1 MDDSLLNRGKSLENK
16 FFREKDSQLLEKLK
30 AEMEGKEAQQALA
43 EASGISDA
51 AVLESLA
58 ANNVTAESLTSVSL
72 VPLVSVAWADGNID
86 DKEREAIV
94 KAAEGS
100 GIKTGSASHSL
111 ISSWLSEKPSAELFD
126 SWKSYVGGLKESMP
140 PEAYGQLKD
149 SVITRA
155 KEVAAAAGG
164 FLGVG
169 KVSEQENKVIAE
181 LESAFE

>member
-1 MDDSLLNRGKSLENK
+1 M
-16 FFREKDSQLLEKLK
+16 
-30 AEMEGKEAQQALA
+30 
-43 EASGISDA
+43 
-51 AVLESLA
+51 
-58 ANNVTAESLTSVSL
+58 

-100 GIKTGSASHSL
+100 GIAAGTASHSL
-111 ISSWLSEKPSAELFD
+111 INSWLSEKPNAELFD

-140 PEAYGQLKD
+140 PEAFGQLKN